1 MFTGLWR
8 ALEAA
13 FEITALPLTNLE
25 PSSFESVPEFCAMI
39 ATPWRAGIMDRVD
52 AAISA
57 LGTCLLLAGAAT
69 LTLTYWL

>member
-1 MFTGLWR
+1 MPVVSEKYG
-8 ALEAA
+8 
-13 FEITALPLTNLE
+13 TASDKFRTIIIRISNRFLRNDLLLRG
-25 PSSFESVPEFCAMI
+25 
-39 ATPWRAGIMDRVD
+39 WIMDRID

>member
-1 MFTGLWR
+1 
-8 ALEAA
+8 
-13 FEITALPLTNLE
+13 
-25 PSSFESVPEFCAMI
+25 
-39 ATPWRAGIMDRVD
+39 MDRVD